1 MKDVSSSS
9 PDTQRGERIAKAL
22 ARRGVASRRDIERMI
37 EEGRITLG
45 GSPVTHPAT
54 FIQPGDVVCVDGRPV
69 DPPQRTR
76 LWRYHKPAGL
86 VTTHHDPEERRTVFE
101 SLPKAMPRVVSV
113 GRLDLN
119 SEGLLLLT
127 NDGGLARELELP
139 SRQWIRRYRVRVFG
153 LVDEQR
159 LNSLAKG
166 CVLDGVQYGPI
177 EATLDSSK
185 GDNSW
190 LTVSLREGKNRE
202 IRKVMMG
209 MNLHVSRLIRL
220 SYGPFSLGSLKP
232 HELEEVPHRTL
243 LDQIPGLKSGKKTSA
258 SRS

>member
-1 MKDVSSSS
+1 MKDVASPSSE
-9 PDTQRGERIAKAL
+9 TQRGERIAKAL

-37 EEGRITLG
+37 GEGRITLG

-54 FIQPGDVVCVDGRPV
+54 FIKPGDVVCVDGKPV

-86 VTTHHDPEERRTVFE
+86 VTTHHDPEERRTVFD
-101 SLPKAMPRVVSV
+101 SLPAAMPRVVSV

-153 LVDEQR
+153 LVDERR
-159 LNSLAKG
+159 LKELAKG

-220 SYGPFSLGSLKP
+220 SYGPFSLGTLKP
-232 HELEEVPHRTL
+232 HELEEVSHKTL
-243 LDQIPGLKSGKKTSA
+243 LEQIPGLKSGRTGRT
-258 SRS
+258 RS